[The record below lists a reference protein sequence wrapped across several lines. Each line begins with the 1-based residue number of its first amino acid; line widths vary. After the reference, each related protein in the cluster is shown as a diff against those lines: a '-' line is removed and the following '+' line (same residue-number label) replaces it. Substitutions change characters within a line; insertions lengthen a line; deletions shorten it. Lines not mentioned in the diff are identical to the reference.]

1 MNEANSELITAAH
14 DAEHVLEL
22 TKAMA
27 YAAIANSAYADW
39 GNLRNEQR
47 QIDITEV
54 TTGGYYK
61 AITVTVRWDGKIN
74 RRREFKLFTQVART
88 N

>member
-27 YAAIANSAYADW
+27 YATIANSAYADW
-39 GNLRNEQR
+39 GDLRNEQR
-47 QIDITEV
+47 RIDITEASDYKTIKV
-54 TTGGYYK
+54 TIK
-61 AITVTVRWDGKIN
+61 WDGKNN
-74 RRREFKLFTQVART
+74 RLGREFQLFTQIAST
-88 N
+88 D